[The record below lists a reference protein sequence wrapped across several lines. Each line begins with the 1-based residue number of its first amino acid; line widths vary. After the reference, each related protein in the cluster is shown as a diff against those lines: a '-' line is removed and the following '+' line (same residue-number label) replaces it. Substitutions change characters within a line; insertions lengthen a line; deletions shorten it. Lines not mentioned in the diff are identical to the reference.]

1 VKKTGFN
8 TMPAVLLAGF
18 AVLAKSPHLW
28 GTTHLQHGRAITAL
42 VVIAFAAQVVM
53 WVVGYLVRARRR
65 RPTARRS
72 ARQPVQ
78 PVRGSWQ

>member
-53 WVVGYLVRARRR
+53 WVLGYVVRARRR
-65 RPTARRS
+65 PAG
-72 ARQPVQ
+72 RQPTRQPAQ

>member
-1 VKKTGFN
+1 MKKTGFN

-53 WVVGYLVRARRR
+53 WVLGYVVRARRR
-65 RPTARRS
+65 RPAGRQP
-72 ARQPVQ
+72 ARQAAQ

>member
-8 TMPAVLLAGF
+8 TMPAVLLAGV

-53 WVVGYLVRARRR
+53 WVAGYVVRARRR
-65 RPTARRS
+65 PPAGRQPG
-72 ARQPVQ
+72 RQPVQ